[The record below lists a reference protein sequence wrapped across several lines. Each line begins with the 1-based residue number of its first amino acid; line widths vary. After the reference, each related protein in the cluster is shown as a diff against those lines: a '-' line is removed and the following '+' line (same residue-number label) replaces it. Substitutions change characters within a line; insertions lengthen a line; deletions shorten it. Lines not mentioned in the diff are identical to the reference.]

1 MMRFRVLANSR
12 FLVRSRFLKRREFL
26 KNAALA
32 GSGLLLPSRVLRAA
46 RAEGAPAPPQTQEEV
61 PFGALPIRGLIEK
74 DGKSW
79 QPIRIPLPHESG
91 GAEAV
96 IRLDSEIINRQT
108 VASGAQMLDVLI
120 PAVASSRD
128 ANLALEISGAITE
141 WKISLKP
148 VRKVLVYILPHS
160 HNDIGYTDL
169 QANVE
174 KKQVQNL
181 LTGMDLARRTAD
193 YPEGA
198 RFVWNLEC
206 MWPADLFM
214 QRMPPARKDEF
225 RDAVKQGRVALNGM
239 YTNTLTG
246 LCRPEELIRLFR
258 YATKLGDQFA
268 VKVDSAMISDVP
280 GFTWGTATAMWQ
292 AGIRYFSA
300 APNWFDRIGTLME
313 TWQDKPFWWVSPSGK
328 ERILAWIPW
337 TGYALSHG
345 LKQADEKWA
354 GDYQQR
360 LDDINF
366 PYDIS
371 YIRWSGHG
379 DNAVPDPQISEF
391 VRDWN
396 TRYAWPK
403 FRICSTSEAFSA
415 FEARH
420 GKELP
425 EFKGDLTPYWEDG
438 AGSSALETAMNRN
451 SADRLVQGAAL
462 FAMSNPGG
470 YNAQDFDD
478 AWRNVLLYSEHTWGA
493 WNSVSDPENKF
504 VTDQWEG
511 KRAYAVNADK
521 QSRDLQSHALDSFH
535 QRKTTDTKEAA
546 LRIFIFNTCSWPR
559 SEILELA
566 RGPFAGRNTV
576 PKENLLA
583 GDWQRLSTGLLA
595 TRVDRIAP
603 FGMARLEAARPGT
616 VKLPQPVT
624 ATNTELNN
632 GILHA
637 VVDSKTGGIVEFR
650 RAGSDENLADTS
662 NGESLNQFLYLAGSD
677 VANVQTNG
685 PVKISAEEK
694 GPLVATLR
702 IESDAPGCNKLTRK
716 IRLVAGADYIEITN
730 IVDKKRAPENPNPG
744 AGGPGGDWAQHG
756 GKESIQF
763 AFPFNVPNG
772 QIQMDIPL
780 AKMRPEFDQ
789 LPGSC
794 KNWLPVGR
802 WIDVSNEHGG
812 VTWVT
817 LDAPLVEIGEISA
830 NLLGSQHNP
839 AVWRKHIGPTQ
850 KFYSWVMNNHWGTN
864 YRAYQEGAVEFRYA
878 IWPHD
883 GYDPAAA
890 SRFAI
895 GLSQPLVICTVFG
908 HDLEMRPPFL
918 RVEPDDVLV
927 TALKPSDDGN
937 AWIVRL
943 FGASGEDRKAKFVWP
958 EKPRRVWLSE
968 TNEKAI
974 EPAGETILVPG
985 WDLVTL
991 RIDRTPSN

>member
-1 MMRFRVLANSR
+1 MR
-12 FLVRSRFLKRREFL
+12 RREFL

-32 GSGLLLPSRVLRAA
+32 GSGLLLPAHVLRAVG
-46 RAEGAPAPPQTQEEV
+46 AEGALAVQQSESEV
-61 PFGALPIRGLIEK
+61 PLGALAIRGLIEK

-79 QPIRIPLPHESG
+79 QPIRVPLPHISDG
-91 GAEAV
+91 LEAA
-96 IRLDSEIINRQT
+96 IRLDDAIVSRQI
-108 VASGAQMLDVLI
+108 VASGAQSIEALI
-120 PAVASSRD
+120 PAVESARD
-128 ANLALEISGAITE
+128 AKVALEISGAITE
-141 WKISLKP
+141 WKIALKP
-148 VRKVLVYILPHS
+148 VRKVVVYVLPHS

-174 KKQVQNL
+174 KKQMQNL
-181 LTGMDLARRTAD
+181 LTGIDLARRTAD

-206 MWPADLFM
+206 MWSADLFM
-214 QRMPPARKDEF
+214 QRMPAARIDEF

-239 YTNTLTG
+239 YANTLTG

-258 YATKLGDQFA
+258 YGTKLGDEFG

-280 GFTWGTATAMWQ
+280 GFTWGTATAMSQ

-313 TWQDKPFWWVSPSGK
+313 TWQDKPFWWISPSGR
-328 ERILAWIPW
+328 ERLLVWIPW

-345 LKQADEKWA
+345 LRQADEKWA

-360 LDDINF
+360 LDDVNF
-366 PYDIS
+366 PYDVT

-391 VRDWN
+391 VKDWN
-396 TRYAWPK
+396 TKYAWPK
-403 FRICSTSEAFSA
+403 FKISSTSEAFAA
-415 FEARH
+415 FESRH

-425 EFKGDLTPYWEDG
+425 EFRGDLTPYWEDG
-438 AGSSALETAMNRN
+438 AGSSALETAMNRI
-451 SADRLVQGAAL
+451 SADRLVQAAAL
-462 FAMSNPGG
+462 FAMGDAGG
-470 YNAQDFDD
+470 YSAEEFED
-478 AWRNVLLYSEHTWGA
+478 AWRNVHLYSEHTWGA
-493 WNSVSDPENKF
+493 WDSVSDPENKF

-511 KRAYAVNADK
+511 KRAYAMNADR
-521 QSRDLQSHALDSFH
+521 QSRGLLAQALTA
-535 QRKTTDTKEAA
+535 RTGGPAKETGGR
-546 LRIFIFNTCSWPR
+546 LSRFRVEIYNSTSWPR
-559 SEILELA
+559 SGLVLFSKEMAA
-566 RGPFAGRNTV
+566 RGDGFSDDRGKSIPT
-576 PKENLLA
+576 
-583 GDWQRLSTGLLA
+583 QRLSTGELA
-595 TRVDRIAP
+595 VWVDQVTPYGSAKLKNVKSEVRGLKHLVHGSDNTLENEFLRVIINP
-603 FGMARLEAARPGT
+603 
-616 VKLPQPVT
+616 
-624 ATNTELNN
+624 
-632 GILHA
+632 
-637 VVDSKTGGIVEFR
+637 KTGGIVGMN
-650 RAGSDENLADTS
+650 RAGKTENLVDTS
-662 NGESLNQFLYLAGSD
+662 GGASVNEFLYLAGSNVAD
-677 VANVQTNG
+677 VQSNG
-685 PVKISAEEK
+685 PVKITIEEP

-702 IESDAPGCNKLTRK
+702 IESEAPGCNKLTRK
-716 IRLVAGADYIEITN
+716 IRLVAGADYLEITN
-730 IVDKKRAPENPNPG
+730 IIDKKRAAENPNPG
-744 AGGPGGDWAQHG
+744 AGGPGGEWAQRG

-772 QIQMDIPL
+772 QIHMDIPL
-780 AKMRPEFDQ
+780 ANMRPDLDQ

-802 WIDVSNEHGG
+802 WIDVSNERGG

-839 AVWRKHIGPTQ
+839 SVWRKRIGPTQ

-864 YRAYQEGAVEFRYA
+864 YRAYQEGVVEFRYA
-878 IWPHD
+878 IRPHD

-895 GLSQPLVICTVFG
+895 GLSQPLVAMLTKDWPTIL
-908 HDLEMRPPFL
+908 DAPFA

-927 TALKPSDDGN
+927 TALKPSDDGA

-943 FGASGEDRKAKFVWP
+943 FGASGEEHRAKFIWAG
-958 EKPRRVWLSE
+958 KPKKVWLSE

-974 EPAGETILVPG
+974 EPAGETTVVPG
-985 WDLVTL
+985 WDVVTL
-991 RIDRTPSN
+991 RIDRTPHK